1 MNENAYQLRYGEYQW
16 KGGVEELGYGWLIG
30 REGGRKARKGRP
42 TDGGGLREGRREGG
56 VTGTQLLPLL

>member
-30 REGGRKARKGRP
+30 REGGR
-42 TDGGGLREGRREGG
+42 EGG
-56 VTGTQLLPLL
+56 RVSWGKGG